1 MGYGWRGMF
10 VLAHLSDPHL
20 PAVPRPRLIELAGK
34 RGLGLV
40 NWHLR
45 RRHEHRAEVL
55 DALLDDLDA
64 QTPGHI
70 AVTGDL
76 VNVALPGEFASARAF
91 LERLGPPARV
101 SFVPGNHDAYVR
113 AALAHAHTH
122 WGRYF
127 TGDAGGADGTG
138 FPYLRRRGPL
148 ALIGVSTALPTGPFM
163 ATGRIGAE
171 QIARLDHL
179 LAHVPDDAFRVVLL
193 HHPPVALPGDRL
205 KRLIDAQAFRQTLA
219 RHGAE
224 LVLFGH
230 IHVTSV
236 TRLGGPAGA
245 IPAISVASASAT
257 ARGEEPA
264 CYHLFRIA
272 RAAGAWR
279 CEMVTRGF
287 GAGRAGISEIG
298 RRVLAPAA

>member
-1 MGYGWRGMF
+1 MF

-20 PAVPRPRLIELAGK
+20 PAIPRPRLIELASK

-55 DALLDDLDA
+55 DALLDDLKA
-64 QTPGHI
+64 QAPDHV

-91 LERLGPPARV
+91 LERLGSPERV

-113 AALAHAHTH
+113 AALAHSHTH
-122 WGRYF
+122 WRHYF
-127 TGDAGGADGTG
+127 AGDDAAAEGATA

-171 QIARLDHL
+171 QMRRLDRM
-179 LAHVPDDAFRVVLL
+179 LADAPAAAFRVVLL
-193 HHPPVALPGDRL
+193 HHPPVAVPGDRL
-205 KRLIDAQAFRQTLA
+205 KRLIDAAAFRETLA
-219 RHGAE
+219 RRGAD

-236 TRLGGPAGA
+236 TRLAGPAGA
-245 IPAISVASASAT
+245 IPAVSVASASAT
-257 ARGEEPA
+257 AHGEEPA
-264 CYHLFRIA
+264 CYHLFRVA
-272 RAAGAWR
+272 REGNAWR

-287 GAGRAGISEIG
+287 AAGRAGISEIG
-298 RRVLAPAA
+298 RRRLAPDQ